1 MAKYEIMLVVDGSLD
16 KKTAESN
23 ISDLV
28 KLIEKEKNY
37 KVTDLG
43 NKDLAYKI
51 NGQTK
56 GWYFIYNFETEVT
69 SIIAEFRR
77 LVLLNRSALR
87 HLIIN
92 LEKEYGYKA
101 TINEKKIKFSQIKAK
116 KYEEKQKAMKA
127 EWESREKAQAEFAN
141 ITKGSNNE

>member
-56 GWYFIYNFETEVT
+56 G
-69 SIIAEFRR
+69 
-77 LVLLNRSALR
+77 
-87 HLIIN
+87 
-92 LEKEYGYKA
+92 
-101 TINEKKIKFSQIKAK
+101 
-116 KYEEKQKAMKA
+116 
-127 EWESREKAQAEFAN
+127 
-141 ITKGSNNE
+141 